1 MSALSSNAY
10 RSSLATDAGV
20 GKLAA
25 TPIDSVLDLL
35 EAPLAALGSA
45 LRQRDVQA
53 LERQVDALQ
62 AALAAALPR
71 LRQSLDNDPR
81 HSDPRHN
88 DPRHSDPRHS
98 DLLQSA
104 RPRVAAAHARLAA
117 QRECVARE
125 SAVFERGLALLM
137 PAPQP
142 AAVYGT
148 QGQAE
153 RPASRGLYA

>member
-1 MSALSSNAY
+1 MSMLSSNAY
-10 RSSLATDAGV
+10 RSDPPTGAGV
-20 GKLAA
+20 GGLAA
-25 TPIDSVLDLL
+25 TPIDSLLDAL

-45 LRQRDVQA
+45 LRQRDAQA
-53 LERQVDALQ
+53 LERQVGALQ
-62 AALAAALPR
+62 AALAVALPR
-71 LRQSLDNDPR
+71 LRQP
-81 HSDPRHN
+81 
-88 DPRHSDPRHS
+88 
-98 DLLQSA
+98 LQNNHLHSA
-104 RPRVAAAHARLAA
+104 RPRVAAASARLAA

-125 SAVFERGLALLM
+125 SAMVERGLALLM

>member
-1 MSALSSNAY
+1 MSKLSSNAY
-10 RSSLATDAGV
+10 RSSLPTDAGV

-25 TPIDSVLDLL
+25 TPIDSVLDTL

-71 LRQSLDNDPR
+71 LRQSLPNDPR
-81 HSDPRHN
+81 HSDH
-88 DPRHSDPRHS
+88 
-98 DLLQSA
+98 LQSA
-104 RPRVAAAHARLAA
+104 RPRVAAANARLAA

-125 SAVFERGLALLM
+125 SALFERGLALLM

>member
-25 TPIDSVLDLL
+25 TPIDSVLDML

-45 LRQRDVQA
+45 LRQRDAQA

-71 LRQSLDNDPR
+71 LRQSLDNDT
-81 HSDPRHN
+81 
-88 DPRHSDPRHS
+88 RHSDPRHS

-125 SAVFERGLALLM
+125 SALFERGLALLM

>member
-25 TPIDSVLDLL
+25 TPIDSVLDML

-71 LRQSLDNDPR
+71 LRQSL
-81 HSDPRHN
+81 HN
-88 DPRHSDPRHS
+88 DPRHSDPHHS

-117 QRECVARE
+117 QRDCVARE

>member
-1 MSALSSNAY
+1 MSMLSSNAY
-10 RSSLATDAGV
+10 RSGPPTGAGV
-20 GKLAA
+20 GTLAA
-25 TPIDSVLDLL
+25 TPIDSLLDTL
-35 EAPLAALGSA
+35 EVPLAALSNA
-45 LRQRDVQA
+45 LRQRDAQA

-71 LRQSLDNDPR
+71 LRQPL
-81 HSDPRHN
+81 HN
-88 DPRHSDPRHS
+88 DPLRSA
-98 DLLQSA
+98 DLHGA
-104 RPRVAAAHARLAA
+104 RPRVAAANARLAA

-125 SAVFERGLALLM
+125 SALFERGLALLM
-137 PAPQP
+137 PASQP

>member
-1 MSALSSNAY
+1 MSKLSSNAY

-71 LRQSLDNDPR
+71 LRQSL
-81 HSDPRHN
+81 HN
-88 DPRHSDPRHS
+88 DPRHSDPHHS

-125 SAVFERGLALLM
+125 SALFERGLALLM